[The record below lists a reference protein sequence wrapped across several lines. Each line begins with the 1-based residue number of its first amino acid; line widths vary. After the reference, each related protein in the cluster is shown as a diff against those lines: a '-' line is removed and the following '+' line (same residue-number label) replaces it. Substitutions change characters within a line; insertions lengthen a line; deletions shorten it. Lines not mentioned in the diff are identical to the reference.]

1 MESRMEFSHVPVLL
15 REVLEGLNLE
25 NDKIYVD
32 CTIGGAGHSEKIL
45 ENTKN
50 SILIGID
57 QDEDAILASTKRLEK
72 YKSRVKIVRSNFAN
86 IKNVLESLNVEKVDG
101 ILADLGVSSHQI
113 DTASRGFS
121 FRFDSELDM
130 RMDKSQSLSAK
141 NVVNEYSEEKLKHI
155 FKDFGEEKFASS
167 IARKIVM
174 ERKKEP
180 IETTKQLEKIILSAV
195 PRYKGNDGSSNVQRT
210 FQAIRIE
217 VNHELDILENF
228 IRDAESVLNP
238 GGRLVIITFHSLED
252 RIVKQTFKDL
262 ATGCICPSDFPVC
275 VCHRKPKVKIVT
287 NHPITAT
294 TEELETNR
302 RSASAKLRVIEK
314 L

>member
-1 MESRMEFSHVPVLL
+1 MEFSHVPVLL
-15 REVLEGLNLE
+15 REVLEGLNLG

-50 SILIGID
+50 SMLIGID
-57 QDEDAILASTKRLEK
+57 QDEDAILASSKRLEK

-86 IKNVLESLNVEKVDG
+86 IKNVLASLNIEKVDG

-121 FRFDSELDM
+121 FRFDGDLDM
-130 RMDKSQSLSAK
+130 RMDMSQSLSAK
-141 NVVNEYSEEKLKHI
+141 NVVNEYSEENLKRI

-167 IARKIVM
+167 IARKIVN

-228 IRDAESVLNP
+228 IRDAESALSP

-275 VCHRKPKVKIVT
+275 VCGRKPKVKIVT
-287 NHPITAT
+287 PHPITAT

>member
-1 MESRMEFSHVPVLL
+1 MEFSHVPVLL
-15 REVLEGLNLE
+15 REVLEGLNLG

-50 SILIGID
+50 SMLIGID

-86 IKNVLESLNVEKVDG
+86 IKNVLESLNVDKVDG

-195 PRYKGNDGSSNVQRT
+195 PRYKGNDGLSNVQRT